1 MLHWQESLIT
11 SIQPK
16 VLQHWLFGCQD
27 AVLRVTSE
35 GRVTCSNSD
44 SQQLLLGHHWPQR
57 NAIQHNTVLF
67 S

>member
-16 VLQHWLFGCQD
+16 VLQHYLAFGCQD
-27 AVLRVTSE
+27 EVLRVTSE

-44 SQQLLLGHHWPQR
+44 SQQLG
-57 NAIQHNTVLF
+57 
-67 S
+67 